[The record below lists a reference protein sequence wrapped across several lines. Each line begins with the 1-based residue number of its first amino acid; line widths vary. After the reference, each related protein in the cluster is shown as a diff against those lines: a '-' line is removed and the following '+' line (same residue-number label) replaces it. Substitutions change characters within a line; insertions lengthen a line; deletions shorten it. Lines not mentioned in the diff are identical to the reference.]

1 MRSRIPPLFLMV
13 AGFGIWASAFVV
25 LYSAASLGCEF
36 GWYQIHLGSISLM
49 RTILIAIWLIHMA
62 ALAWLFRHCARTARD
77 NDSQVRFVHRAAMYL
92 TGAAIA
98 ATVWLAIALLVPSEC
113 A

>member
-1 MRSRIPPLFLMV
+1 MRNRIPPLVLMA

-25 LYSAASLGCEF
+25 LYSAASLGCEL
-36 GWYQIHLGSISLM
+36 GWNHVRLGPISLL

-62 ALAWLFRHCARTARD
+62 ALAWLFRHCMRAARNNPDRD
-77 NDSQVRFVHRAAMYL
+77 HFIYRAAMYL

-98 ATVWLAIALLVPSEC
+98 TTVWLGIALLVPSEC